1 MKCPKCQSENPDRNQ
16 FCVKCGTPLQAT
28 SLFSSNESQ
37 KRQTVQNCPHCAH
50 PNPAGSLYC
59 ENCGRSLNP
68 SADSGLNH
76 QDSSGSGK
84 KKTQAGIWVAVIV
97 LVIGLGIAGGWWL
110 SGAGTNSADDLSAE
124 KSGKK
129 TETGDKKEAE
139 SELSDENKNNKK
151 ESEKT
156 ENTESEQSQI
166 EYSDSVSGI
175 YLDPDYQSITPGKAT
190 GPAIMELVLDYKGVS
205 ASQSSLASQAGTG
218 SDGVTDY
225 SAVSKVLNS
234 ELSGRGVSHL
244 YSGLYLE
251 PDEISY
257 EQENLMFERLKSAL
271 DEDMLPVIVL
281 GKQADPDL
289 KGSVYAAVS
298 GTDGDEFE
306 VIIPVSGRMV
316 SRTFSRSELYDYM
329 TSAGFLCYIS

>member
-1 MKCPKCQSENPDRNQ
+1 MKCPKCQSENSDRNQ

-28 SLFSSNESQ
+28 SLFSNTQSQ
-37 KRQTVQNCPHCAH
+37 KTQKVENCPHCAH

-68 SADSGLNH
+68 AADSALNH
-76 QDSSGSGK
+76 QSSSGSGK
-84 KKTQAGIWVAVIV
+84 KIHAGVWAAIII

-110 SGAGTNSADDLSAE
+110 SGAGSKTADSATAKKADE
-124 KSGKK
+124 K
-129 TETGDKKEAE
+129 TELKDEKEAD
-139 SELSDENKNNKK
+139 SELSDENKNKK
-151 ESEKT
+151 EESEK
-156 ENTESEQSQI
+156 SEDINSVQSQI
-166 EYSDSVSGI
+166 ESSDSASGI
-175 YLDPDYQSITPGKAT
+175 YLDPDYQSITPGKAS

-271 DEDMLPVIVL
+271 DEDLLPIIVL

-298 GTDGDEFE
+298 GTDDDEYE
-306 VIIPVSGRMV
+306 VIIPASGRMV